1 MGATQIAR
9 QKLCLS
15 EIGVPCRDSGG
26 GAWLARRVGDMRYFV
41 AFLGLGVVLA
51 SAGLIQVLW
60 LDSRTYWM
68 ELFCL
73 TTAFADESSKNRQ
86 EASLAHPDTLISDGA
101 GGFPVSARIA
111 PHTLQNME
119 QSQVRNPR

>member
-1 MGATQIAR
+1 LGERRFAEPSQPVVELIVGATQIAR

-60 LDSRTYWM
+60 LELAYILDGTFLPHDSFRRRKL
-68 ELFCL
+68 E
-73 TTAFADESSKNRQ
+73 K
-86 EASLAHPDTLISDGA
+86 
-101 GGFPVSARIA
+101 
-111 PHTLQNME
+111 
-119 QSQVRNPR
+119 